1 MSKQRVKDE
10 VKRFKSNHRG
20 QSCEIIIT
28 AKGKTICTFEK
39 EGVKLARA
47 EMKLSEGDEFDYEFG
62 VKMAKQKA
70 YIRLADRIIEKMEK
84 DLQEIRADKQKEI
97 DRYNEKLEAR
107 YPGIRLRTA
116 VKKLKKVAENMSMD
130 TAKEPMQSTLM
141 NSDNEIIES
150 NPAKKLSDNSGL
162 EAENKFKKGDWV
174 EVLVEKAELYG
185 VPKTL
190 AENGFFEVLA
200 RGKETKLYLIEGGLE
215 KYHVPEDALKEY
227 FPF

>member
-116 VKKLKKVAENMSMD
+116 TGKLKGIVKKLNTD
-130 TAKEPMQSTLM
+130 LQQ
-141 NSDNEIIES
+141 NESEE
-150 NPAKKLSDNSGL
+150 KLSDNSGL
-162 EAENKFKKGDWV
+162 EAEEKEKFDNTDTVTVISDKEEYVANTLGVTVDYIKEAVFEIITMGNSKKM
-174 EVLVEKAELYG
+174 
-185 VPKTL
+185 
-190 AENGFFEVLA
+190 
-200 RGKETKLYLIEGGLE
+200 
-215 KYHVPEDALKEY
+215 YHVKNIADGKKCFIPEDCLEY
-227 FPF
+227 YAPF